1 MKSKQLI
8 KRFGIPILGLALA
21 SVWPAATA
29 KAAVYSFNVGQPPSI
44 SADQSGN
51 TIRLTGAG
59 TFDTVEQTVSANGA
73 YTIRDSAGKV
83 IEKGTY
89 GDAEFV
95 SFEALGGP
103 NKGVQGGVL
112 DITVTIFSNTGAVI
126 SGVPME
132 IVCPF
137 ENGAFDED
145 DDGTT
150 IGPFT
155 QAVSGITVFHLI
167 KP

>member
-1 MKSKQLI
+1 MNSKQLI
-8 KRFGIPILGLALA
+8 RQLGGPVLGLVAL
-21 SVWPAATA
+21 VFLPMTTQ
-29 KAAVYSFNVGQPPSI
+29 AAVYSFNVGEPPSI

-59 TFDTVEQTVSANGA
+59 TFDTGNQTVLANGS
-73 YTIRDSAGKV
+73 YTIRDAAGKV

-89 GDAEFV
+89 GDAQFV
-95 SFEALGGP
+95 SFEALGGA
-103 NKGVQGGVL
+103 NNGIQGGVL
-112 DITVTIFSNTGAVI
+112 DITVTVFSNSGGVITGI
-126 SGVPME
+126 PME
-132 IVCPF
+132 VVCPF
-137 ENGAFDED
+137 ENGVFDED

-155 QAVSGITVFHLI
+155 EAISGITVFHLI